1 MAARSPAVHRRQNP
15 GLQDDYD
22 QQCYRHDAGECA
34 DRRSERRASRGDDT
48 RWDPNRGHHAR
59 AGAWALCD
67 GDDRVAG
74 SNIDF
79 GGTEV
84 KVIQAKDLPMGSR
97 PQPAFTCDGMFVP
110 ME

>member
-1 MAARSPAVHRRQNP
+1 VTI
-15 GLQDDYD
+15 G
-22 QQCYRHDAGECA
+22 
-34 DRRSERRASRGDDT
+34 SR
-48 RWDPNRGHHAR
+48 
-59 AGAWALCD
+59 
-67 GDDRVAG
+67 G

-79 GGTEV
+79 GGTEI